1 MAHIKLN
8 DDDKLVTIDGEDYV
22 AKIIQQKKPTV
33 TSALQNDASYTTT
46 DGVAGSADTVDSS
59 VTITSASGTPAG
71 GFGPANNVTINRTTG
86 SIIVPQITIDS
97 TGRIT
102 YVVNRTFTLQTP

>member
-1 MAHIKLN
+1 MAHIKIN
-8 DDDKLVTIDGEDYV
+8 DGDDLVTIDGEDYV
-22 AKIIQQKKPTV
+22 AKVIAQKKPTA
-33 TSALQNDASYTTT
+33 TSMLQNDVSFTTS
-46 DGVAGSADTVDSS
+46 DGVAGSADTVDESL
-59 VTITSASGTPAG
+59 TITSASGTPVG

-102 YVVNRTFTLQTP
+102 NVVNRTFTLQTP